1 MITKGN
7 SRIYM
12 QVKSCRIRKVVR
24 VCSIKHSMWDY
35 DPLLHE
41 IKPTWLDR
49 EIVGRCLGHC
59 DTLLDVCRDPT
70 PPKSLLTGLH
80 AQVCKVHLRHLS
92 RSFSVTAYYLDCS
105 YVQYVLLFPAMSRVS
120 AYRFPWSFGK
130 WPVAGLKLS
139 Q

>member
-70 PPKSLLTGLH
+70 PLKSLL
-80 AQVCKVHLRHLS
+80 VCMP
-92 RSFSVTAYYLDCS
+92 RSVRFTYEILVDCS

-130 WPVAGLKLS
+130 WPVAGLKLF